1 MKMIQKNIL
10 PKYCFLLKKKKKK
23 KKKNFFYKKKK
34 KKKKKK
40 IFNDYFGV
48 NNFNELDWS
57 SEKELK

>member
-10 PKYCFLLKKKKKK
+10 PKYCFLL
-23 KKKNFFYKKKK
+23 KKKK

>member
-23 KKKNFFYKKKK
+23 KKK
-34 KKKKKK
+34 

-48 NNFNELDWS
+48 NNFNELD
-57 SEKELK
+57 